1 MSLVARF
8 GLLAAVL
15 CAPAMAAN
23 ERYPEGQAQEILDT
37 CLTAEGRAEREH
49 CMGRIATACMDA
61 DPGQNQ
67 TTVGMMDCYLLES
80 RIWDTRLNAEYAAV
94 IDVFAEMDTYDAE
107 FNVPLTRVDTLRD
120 AQRAWIAFR
129 DAECSNRYALW
140 GSGSMRLIEGAIC
153 RSELTAL
160 RTLDLIDKREWPN

>member
-1 MSLVARF
+1 MSLTGRL

-15 CAPAMAAN
+15 CAPAMAAD
-23 ERYPEGQAQEILDT
+23 ERYPE
-37 CLTAEGRAEREH
+37 
-49 CMGRIATACMDA
+49 
-61 DPGQNQ
+61 QNQ
-67 TTVGMMDCYLLES
+67 TTVGMMDCHLMES
-80 RIWDTRLNAEYAAV
+80 RIWDARLNAEYQQVMASFEAEDAV
-94 IDVFAEMDTYDAE
+94 DASYGTSGRRAE
-107 FNVPLTRVDTLRD
+107 TLRD

-160 RTLDLIDKREWPN
+160 RILDLIDKREWPN